1 MGRDEMDE
9 RLRRDHSDEIETPA
23 AAAQPL
29 ERLMVEA
36 HITVRQPRG
45 ARVLAIDEVVGVKLD
60 ATGEAGESDH
70 GVYVSRVHLRPAR
83 VRDTDGRLGRALRGD
98 VEVTYSLT
106 TLRWS
111 PRADEQAG

>member
-23 AAAQPL
+23 IGLVQPL

-60 ATGEAGESDH
+60 ATGEAGE
-70 GVYVSRVHLRPAR
+70 
-83 VRDTDGRLGRALRGD
+83 
-98 VEVTYSLT
+98 
-106 TLRWS
+106 
-111 PRADEQAG
+111 